1 MLNEKMLTNQ
11 CILMKRNKEKN
22 FSGACVEQS

>member
-22 FSGACVEQS
+22 LSGAWVEQS